1 MKHNYICLI
10 GIIPYGVFGYL
21 WKSNIMLFA
30 FFLGFIFHLNPHN
43 KVIKYIDLSVNVSLS
58 IYAIVLEKKTILP
71 ASFSAICYFNNNI
84 LHRPKNINCVIYN
97 LKHVFLIQFVG
108 YYGYYLL
115 YKHEPCL
122 EFFFKCDNE
131 NI

>member
-10 GIIPYGVFGYL
+10 GIIPCNILGYL
-21 WKSNIMLFA
+21 WKSNIMLFVSL
-30 FFLGFIFHLNPHN
+30 LGYIFHLNPHN
-43 KVIKYIDLSVNVSLS
+43 NVIKYIDLSVNVSLS
-58 IYAIVLEKKTILP
+58 IYAIVLEKNYFTSII
-71 ASFSAICYFNNNI
+71 FCTCYFNNNI
-84 LHRPKNINCVIYN
+84 LHRPKNIDGVIYN